1 MIRPQRPLV
10 SPAMAEHR
18 RLVVWWLTGAAAL
31 LVVLLAF
38 GGYLVVSTVAS
49 FVPAHRSGCLPLDFP
64 TYAHLTIL
72 EVDQSFEPP
81 INGDSGECRMRMS
94 SKDSY
99 DSVNSF
105 YRQHLNSGDWTY
117 SRYSE
122 DTGGSIIA
130 FSLRSRP
137 LTEGSMT
144 IHKQG
149 NGTPFEVQV
158 FS

>member
-1 MIRPQRPLV
+1 
-10 SPAMAEHR
+10 MAQHR
-18 RLVVWWLTGAAAL
+18 RLVVWWLTGAATL

-38 GGYLVVSTVAS
+38 GGYFVVSTLAS
-49 FVPAHRSGCLPLDFP
+49 FVPAHRSGCLPSDFP
-64 TYAHLTIL
+64 AYAQVSIL

-105 YRQHLNSGDWTY
+105 YRLQLNSGEWMYT
-117 SRYSE
+117 RYFE
-122 DTGGSIIA
+122 DTGGSIIT
-130 FSLRSRP
+130 FNRRSRA
-137 LTEGSMT
+137 LTAGSMT

-149 NGTPFEVQV
+149 GGTPFEVQL

>member
-1 MIRPQRPLV
+1 M
-10 SPAMAEHR
+10 SEHR
-18 RLVVWWLTGAAAL
+18 RMVVWWLTGAGAL

-38 GGYLVVSTVAS
+38 GGYFVVSTVAS
-49 FVPAHRSGCLPLDFP
+49 FVPAHRSGCLPPDFP
-64 TYAHLTIL
+64 AYAHVTVL

-81 INGDSGECRMRMS
+81 INGDSGDCRMRLS

-105 YRQHLNSGDWTY
+105 YRQHLNSGDWIY

-122 DTGGSIIA
+122 DSGGSIIA
-130 FSLRSRP
+130 FSRRSRA
-137 LTEGSMT
+137 LTQGSMT

-149 NGTPFEVQV
+149 NGTPFEVQL